1 MADKHTIEVHQIGN
15 QYEAIIAGIGAK
27 VTGATL
33 DEALTE
39 AQRAIVANMIE
50 EAKRKKQGQD
60 KGRTIA

>member
-1 MADKHTIEVHQIGN
+1 MPGKHTIEVHQIGN
-15 QYEAIIAGIGAK
+15 QYEAIVAGIDVK

-39 AQRAIVANMIE
+39 AQRAIVASMIE
-50 EAKRKKQGQD
+50 EAKRKKQKRG

>member
-15 QYEAIIAGIGAK
+15 QYEAIIAGIDTK

-39 AQRAIVANMIE
+39 AQQTIVASMVE
-50 EAKRKKQGQD
+50 EAKRKKQKRGE
-60 KGRTIA
+60 GRTIA